1 MIFLKYRQ
9 KIVPQNRLERCTA
22 RETDMDSHEIT
33 NAWAKTH
40 MAVRHLA
47 AAEQTVQQRVIDAFN
62 KHLARIPNEGLTQDI
77 VSRLDEV
84 RANLILARV
93 SRRRSNSQSARTTGP
108 RERSANRKRYRSA
121 LLEYLPVTF
130 DLSRSANFGR

>member
-1 MIFLKYRQ
+1 
-9 KIVPQNRLERCTA
+9 
-22 RETDMDSHEIT
+22 MDSHKIT

-62 KHLARIPNEGLTQDI
+62 KHLARIPNEGLPQDI

-84 RANLILARV
+84 RANLILSPASAEGGAILRAPEQLDLESAQQIAKDIV
-93 SRRRSNSQSARTTGP
+93 QLYWSICQLRSTSPEVRTLEDEFKQQ
-108 RERSANRKRYRSA
+108 ERF
-121 LLEYLPVTF
+121 V
-130 DLSRSANFGR
+130 